1 MQIPEELM
9 RFTHP
14 KHVCFACDRCA
25 MCCGD
30 AKGKVKT
37 VLLLRTEAE
46 HIAGKTTMSLQ
57 EFVERV
63 EG

>member
-1 MQIPEELM
+1 
-9 RFTHP
+9 
-14 KHVCFACDRCA
+14 

-30 AKGKVKT
+30 AKGKVKM